1 MVRMQ
6 RAWWS
11 WLGWGAAGLG
21 LSLLGAW
28 LIAQR
33 GLDAQRA
40 AFETDARIVHRLL
53 SQQVVQHDAV
63 LATLALLEPG
73 RTDALP
79 RLSAIHPRLLQ
90 VRVREAGSSWPDM
103 ALTDAESASRA
114 SGRAAMA
121 DTVLARGRYTLVQ
134 GAGDGAYALDIAL
147 TGLVPEADWP
157 MDRVHSPVR
166 VALQWNGQTLVLQ
179 PGRPLAS
186 GWRFDFDKVV
196 AAESQPFH
204 AVATRWVGW
213 DELPWGAMT
222 AWVVLVAVVLAG
234 WHHALRL
241 REARQ
246 RAEALLRLGQL
257 GRLNAMGEFAAG
269 LAHELNQPLTAV
281 LSSTQAAQHLGGA
294 VSNRP
299 RMRWRRAWNWTSRLA
314 CARRC
319 TCCNRR
325 SNAAVSPCTGARARP
340 CPCWPIRSPS
350 TRSCTT

>member
-1 MVRMQ
+1 MDRMQ

-11 WLGWGAAGLG
+11 RLSWGAAGLG

-63 LATLALLEPG
+63 LATLALLEPA
-73 RTDALP
+73 RADALP

-90 VRVREAGSSWPDM
+90 VRVREPGGAWPDA
-103 ALTDAESASRA
+103 ALTEAETAARA

-121 DTVLARGRYTLVQ
+121 DAELAQGRYTLVQ
-134 GAGDGAYALDIAL
+134 GAGNGAYALDIAL
-147 TGLVPEADWP
+147 AGLVPDADWP
-157 MDRVHSPVR
+157 MDRANSPVQ
-166 VALQWNGQTLVLQ
+166 VALQWRGQSLVLQ
-179 PGRPLAS
+179 PGQPQAR

-204 AVATRWVGW
+204 AVAIRWVGW
-213 DELPWGAMT
+213 GELPWLAMGAWALFVT
-222 AWVVLVAVVLAG
+222 TVLVA
-234 WHHALRL
+234 WRHALRS

-281 LSSTQAAQHLGGA
+281 LASKIG
-294 VSNRP
+294 
-299 RMRWRRAWNWTSRLA
+299 RAH
-314 CARRC
+314 
-319 TCCNRR
+319 
-325 SNAAVSPCTGARARP
+325 V
-340 CPCWPIRSPS
+340 
-350 TRSCTT
+350 